1 MKALMQLLA
10 VAAALL
16 VPGASHAQK
25 AEGYPTRPVRVIV
38 GFTAGGPTDVIARL
52 VAQKLSESLGQ
63 QFYVENVPGAGG
75 NLAAAQT
82 ARAAPTATRF
92 TSSARA
98 SSSTRAS
105 TRGTSATIR

>member
-52 VAQKLSESLGQ
+52 VAQKLSEGLGQ

-75 NLAAAQT
+75 NWRPRRRRARRRT
-82 ARAAPTATRF
+82 AIRF

-98 SSSTRAS
+98 SSSIRAS
-105 TRGTSATIR
+105 TGGTSATIR